1 MLDPKVTLVD
11 VQEEHIAK
19 VASFFSSF
27 IGTRLSGRPGAGDP
41 SASSREQER
50 FKLKIGNPQHEA
62 ALLSIR
68 SRAALQ
74 QLMVDDPVISAED
87 PNTVASA
94 FNELAAYTP
103 EAMQTPAVLRSA
115 LRQYLMNN
123 TSAADLTAIRGLERP
138 SARPVAA

>member
-1 MLDPKVTLVD
+1 
-11 VQEEHIAK
+11 
-19 VASFFSSF
+19 
-27 IGTRLSGRPGAGDP
+27 
-41 SASSREQER
+41 
-50 FKLKIGNPQHEA
+50 
-62 ALLSIR
+62 
-68 SRAALQ
+68 
-74 QLMVDDPVISAED
+74 MVDDPVISAED